1 MAQTKFGVNDPQEV
15 KKWGT
20 DLAVAINRESYF
32 SSSMASESKRA
43 RTPIQVI
50 TDLEKG
56 AGLEV
61 TVDLLMPMSMEP
73 VVQAKLEGR
82 GAPLK
87 YFTDKLR
94 IDQVRGA
101 VGAGDTVTSKATLR
115 NLREDA
121 KIVMKDWWARLQD
134 ELHFIYLSGGFGNV
148 GQGYLWSS
156 TNAMFG
162 VNAITAPDAMH
173 QMYGSPAVG
182 AVTATSKATV
192 AATDPFNLRLIDR
205 AVAKAETMGGDGSN
219 ELSMVPV
226 NVDGKKCYVVL
237 CHTFQYDAMKKDA
250 TTGQWL
256 DIQKAAAAAS
266 GSNALLF
273 KNSGGMYADCVIH
286 KHRNVVRFSDYGAGA
301 NLPAARALFLASQA
315 GEIAYG
321 SSGGAGTRYKWTEVM
336 TDHEDQ
342 VEIGTN
348 CIMGVKKSTYKSK
361 DGAVTRDFGV
371 FAMDTYC
378 VDVT

>member
-20 DLAVAINRESYF
+20 DLAVAVNRESYF

-50 TDLEKG
+50 TDLEKD

-73 VVQAKLEGR
+73 VVQAKLEGK

-101 VGAGDTVTSKATLR
+101 VGAGDRVTSKATLR

-134 ELHFIYLSGGFGNV
+134 ELHFIYLSGGFGNY
-148 GQGYLWSS
+148 GGTGYLW
-156 TNAMFG
+156 TAANAMFS
-162 VNAITAPDAMH
+162 VNAITAPDSQH
-173 QMYGSPAVG
+173 IMYGGDATAKADVG
-182 AVTATSKATV
+182 TN
-192 AATDPFNLRLIDR
+192 DGFDLRLIDR

-237 CHTFQYDAMKKDA
+237 CHTFQYDAMKSNA
-250 TTGQWL
+250 STGQWL

-286 KHRNVVRFSDYGAGA
+286 KHRNVMRFNDYGGA
-301 NLPAARALFLASQA
+301 SVKAARALFLGSQA
-315 GEIAYG
+315 GELAYG
-321 SSGGAGTRYKWTEVM
+321 SSGGSGTRYRWTEVM

-342 VEIGTN
+342 VEIGTH

-361 DGAVTRDFGV
+361 DGSVTRDFGV
-371 FAMDTYC
+371 IALDTYC
-378 VDVT
+378 ADVA

>member
-20 DLAVAINRESYF
+20 DLAVAVNRESYF

-50 TDLEKG
+50 TDLEKD

-101 VGAGDTVTSKATLR
+101 VGAGDRVTSKATLR

-134 ELHFIYLSGGFGNV
+134 ELHFIYLSGGFGNY
-148 GQGYLWSS
+148 GGTGYLW
-156 TNAMFG
+156 TAANAMFS
-162 VNAITAPDAMH
+162 VNAITAPDSQH
-173 QMYGSPAVG
+173 IMYGGDATAKADVG
-182 AVTATSKATV
+182 TN
-192 AATDPFNLRLIDR
+192 DGFDLRLIDR

-237 CHTFQYDAMKKDA
+237 CHTFQYDAMKA
-250 TTGQWL
+250 NASTGQWL

-286 KHRNVVRFSDYGAGA
+286 KHRNVMRFNDYGGA
-301 NLPAARALFLASQA
+301 SVKAARALFLGSQA
-315 GEIAYG
+315 GELAYG
-321 SSGGAGTRYKWTEVM
+321 SSGGSGTRYRWTEVM

-342 VEIGTN
+342 VEIGTH

-361 DGAVTRDFGV
+361 DGSVTRDFGV
-371 FAMDTYC
+371 IALDTYC
-378 VDVT
+378 ADVA

>member
-20 DLAVAINRESYF
+20 DLAVAVNRESYF

-50 TDLEKG
+50 TDLEKD

-73 VVQAKLEGR
+73 VVQAKLEGK

-101 VGAGDTVTSKATLR
+101 VGAGDRVTSKATLR

-134 ELHFIYLSGGFGNV
+134 ELHFIYLSGGFGNY
-148 GQGYLWSS
+148 GGTGYLW
-156 TNAMFG
+156 TAANAMFS
-162 VNAITAPDAMH
+162 VNAITAPDSQH
-173 QMYGSPAVG
+173 IMYGGDATAKADVG
-182 AVTATSKATV
+182 TN
-192 AATDPFNLRLIDR
+192 DGFDLRLIDR

-237 CHTFQYDAMKKDA
+237 CHTFQYDAMKA
-250 TTGQWL
+250 NASTGQWL

-286 KHRNVVRFSDYGAGA
+286 KHRNVMRFNDYGGA
-301 NLPAARALFLASQA
+301 SVKAARALFLGSQA
-315 GEIAYG
+315 GELAYG
-321 SSGGAGTRYKWTEVM
+321 SSGGSGTRYRWTEVM
-336 TDHEDQ
+336 ADHEDQ
-342 VEIGTN
+342 VEIGTH

-361 DGAVTRDFGV
+361 DGSVTRDFGV
-371 FAMDTYC
+371 IALDTYC
-378 VDVT
+378 ADVA

>member
-20 DLAVAINRESYF
+20 DLAVAVNREGYF

-43 RTPIQVI
+43 RTPIQII
-50 TDLEKG
+50 TDLEKT

-61 TVDLLMPMSMEP
+61 TVDLLMPMGMEP
-73 VVQAKLEGR
+73 VVQAKLEGK

-101 VGAGDTVTSKATLR
+101 VGAGDRVTSKATLR

-121 KIVMKDWWARLQD
+121 RLVMKDWWARLQD
-134 ELHFIYLSGGFGNV
+134 ELHFIYLSGGFGNY
-148 GQGYLWSS
+148 GGTSYLWTSG
-156 TNAMFG
+156 NAMFT
-162 VNAITAPDAMH
+162 VNTITAPDAQH
-173 QMYGSPAVG
+173 QMYGGNATAKADVG
-182 AVTATSKATV
+182 V
-192 AATDPFNLRLIDR
+192 DDGFDLRLIDR

-226 NVDGKKCYVVL
+226 NVDGKKCYVAL
-237 CHTFQYDAMKKDA
+237 LHTFQYDAMKSDA
-250 TTGQWL
+250 DTGQWL
-256 DIQKAAAAAS
+256 DIQKAAAGAAGMNS
-266 GSNALLF
+266 PLF
-273 KNSGGMYADCVIH
+273 KNAGGMYADCAIH
-286 KHRNVVRFSDYGAGA
+286 KHRNVMRFNDYGGA
-301 NLPAARALFLASQA
+301 SVKAARALFLAAQA
-315 GEIAYG
+315 GELAFG
-321 SSGGAGTRYKWTEVM
+321 SSGGFQSRYRWTEVM

-342 VEIGTN
+342 VEIGTH

-361 DGAVTRDFGV
+361 DNSVTRDFGV

-378 VDVT
+378 ADVA

>member
-20 DLAVAINRESYF
+20 DLAVAVNRESYF

-50 TDLEKG
+50 TDLEKD

-73 VVQAKLEGR
+73 VVQAKLEGK

-101 VGAGDTVTSKATLR
+101 VGAGDRVTSKATLR

-134 ELHFIYLSGGFGNV
+134 ELHFIYLSGGFGNY
-148 GQGYLWSS
+148 GGTGYLW
-156 TNAMFG
+156 TAANAMFS
-162 VNAITAPDAMH
+162 VNAITAPDSQH
-173 QMYGSPAVG
+173 IMYGGDATAKADVG
-182 AVTATSKATV
+182 TN
-192 AATDPFNLRLIDR
+192 DGFDLRLIDR

-237 CHTFQYDAMKKDA
+237 CHTFQYDAMKA
-250 TTGQWL
+250 NASTGQWL
-256 DIQKAAAAAS
+256 DIQKAAAGAS

-286 KHRNVVRFSDYGAGA
+286 KHRNVMRFNDYGGA
-301 NLPAARALFLASQA
+301 SVKAARALFLGSQA
-315 GEIAYG
+315 GELAYG
-321 SSGGAGTRYKWTEVM
+321 SSGGSGTRYRWTEVM

-342 VEIGTN
+342 VEIGTH

-361 DGAVTRDFGV
+361 DGSVTRDFGV
-371 FAMDTYC
+371 IALDTYC
-378 VDVT
+378 ADVA

>member
-50 TDLEKG
+50 TDLEKD

-101 VGAGDTVTSKATLR
+101 VGAGDRVTSKATLR

-121 KIVMKDWWARLQD
+121 KTVMKDWWARLQD
-134 ELHFIYLSGGFGNV
+134 ELHFIYLSGGFGNY
-148 GQGYLWSS
+148 GGTGYLW
-156 TNAMFG
+156 TAANPMFT
-162 VNAITAPDAMH
+162 VNAITAPDSQH
-173 QMYGSPAVG
+173 IMYGGDATAKADVG
-182 AVTATSKATV
+182 TN
-192 AATDPFNLRLIDR
+192 DGFDLRLIDR

-237 CHTFQYDAMKKDA
+237 CHTFQYDAMKSNA
-250 TTGQWL
+250 STGQWL

-266 GSNALLF
+266 GSNALIF

-286 KHRNVVRFSDYGAGA
+286 KHRNVMRFNDYGGA
-301 NLPAARALFLASQA
+301 SVKAARALFLGSQA
-315 GEIAYG
+315 GELAYG
-321 SSGGAGTRYKWTEVM
+321 SSGGSGTRYRWTEVM

-342 VEIGTN
+342 VEIGTH

-361 DGAVTRDFGV
+361 DGAITRDFGV
-371 FAMDTYC
+371 IALDTYC
-378 VDVT
+378 ADVA

>member
-20 DLAVAINRESYF
+20 DLAVAVNRESYF

-50 TDLEKG
+50 TDLEKD

-73 VVQAKLEGR
+73 VVQAKLEGK

-101 VGAGDTVTSKATLR
+101 VGAGDRVTSKATLR

-134 ELHFIYLSGGFGNV
+134 ELHFIYLSGGFGNY
-148 GQGYLWSS
+148 GGTGYLW
-156 TNAMFG
+156 TAANAMFS
-162 VNAITAPDAMH
+162 VNAITAPDSQH
-173 QMYGSPAVG
+173 IMYGGDATAKADVG
-182 AVTATSKATV
+182 TN
-192 AATDPFNLRLIDR
+192 DGFDLRLIDR

-237 CHTFQYDAMKKDA
+237 CHTFQYDAMKA
-250 TTGQWL
+250 NASTGQWL

-286 KHRNVVRFSDYGAGA
+286 KHRNVMRFNDYGGA
-301 NLPAARALFLASQA
+301 SVKAARALFLGSQA
-315 GEIAYG
+315 GELAYG
-321 SSGGAGTRYKWTEVM
+321 SSGGSGTRYRWTEVM

-342 VEIGTN
+342 VEIGTH

-371 FAMDTYC
+371 IAMDTYC
-378 VDVT
+378 ADVA

>member
-20 DLAVAINRESYF
+20 DLAVAVNRESYF

-50 TDLEKG
+50 TDLEKD

-73 VVQAKLEGR
+73 VVQAKLEGK

-101 VGAGDTVTSKATLR
+101 VGAGDRVTSKATLR

-134 ELHFIYLSGGFGNV
+134 ELHFIYLSGGFGNY
-148 GQGYLWSS
+148 GGTGYLW
-156 TNAMFG
+156 TAANAMFS
-162 VNAITAPDAMH
+162 VNAITAPDSQH
-173 QMYGSPAVG
+173 IMYGGDATAKADVG
-182 AVTATSKATV
+182 TN
-192 AATDPFNLRLIDR
+192 DGFDLRLIDR

-237 CHTFQYDAMKKDA
+237 CHTFQYDAMKA
-250 TTGQWL
+250 NASTGQWL

-286 KHRNVVRFSDYGAGA
+286 KHRNVMRFNDYGGA
-301 NLPAARALFLASQA
+301 SVKAARALFLGSQA
-315 GEIAYG
+315 GELAYG
-321 SSGGAGTRYKWTEVM
+321 SSGGSGTRYRWTEVM

-342 VEIGTN
+342 VEIGTH

-361 DGAVTRDFGV
+361 DGSVTRDFGV
-371 FAMDTYC
+371 IALDTYC
-378 VDVT
+378 ADVA

>member
-20 DLAVAINRESYF
+20 DLAVAVNRESYF

-50 TDLEKG
+50 TDLEKD

-73 VVQAKLEGR
+73 VVQAKLEGK

-101 VGAGDTVTSKATLR
+101 VGAGDRVTSKATLR

-134 ELHFIYLSGGFGNV
+134 ELHFIYLSGGFGNY
-148 GQGYLWSS
+148 GGTGYLW
-156 TNAMFG
+156 TAANAMFS
-162 VNAITAPDAMH
+162 VNAITAPDSQH
-173 QMYGSPAVG
+173 IMYGGDATAKADVG
-182 AVTATSKATV
+182 TN
-192 AATDPFNLRLIDR
+192 DGFDLRLIDR

-237 CHTFQYDAMKKDA
+237 CHTFQYDAMKSNA
-250 TTGQWL
+250 STGQWL

-286 KHRNVVRFSDYGAGA
+286 KHRNVMRFNDYGGGSVK
-301 NLPAARALFLASQA
+301 AARALFLGSQA
-315 GEIAYG
+315 GELAYG
-321 SSGGAGTRYKWTEVM
+321 SSGGSGTRYRWTEVM

-342 VEIGTN
+342 VEIGTH

-361 DGAVTRDFGV
+361 DGSVTRDFGV
-371 FAMDTYC
+371 IALDTYC
-378 VDVT
+378 ADVA

>member
-20 DLAVAINRESYF
+20 DLAVAVNRESYF

-50 TDLEKG
+50 TDLEKD

-73 VVQAKLEGR
+73 VVQAKLEGK

-101 VGAGDTVTSKATLR
+101 VGAGDRVTSKATLR

-134 ELHFIYLSGGFGNV
+134 ELHFIYLSGGFGNY
-148 GQGYLWSS
+148 GGTGYLW
-156 TNAMFG
+156 TAANAMFS
-162 VNAITAPDAMH
+162 VNAITAPDSQH
-173 QMYGSPAVG
+173 IMYGGDATAKADVG
-182 AVTATSKATV
+182 TN
-192 AATDPFNLRLIDR
+192 DGFDLRLIDR

-237 CHTFQYDAMKKDA
+237 CHTFQYDAMKA
-250 TTGQWL
+250 NASTGQWL

-286 KHRNVVRFSDYGAGA
+286 KHRNVMRFNDYGGGSVK
-301 NLPAARALFLASQA
+301 AARALFLGSQA
-315 GEIAYG
+315 GELAYG
-321 SSGGAGTRYKWTEVM
+321 SSGGSGTRYRWTEVM

-342 VEIGTN
+342 VEIGTH

-371 FAMDTYC
+371 IAMDTYC
-378 VDVT
+378 ADVA

>member
-1 MAQTKFGVNDPQEV
+1 MQTKFGVNDPQEV

-20 DLAVAINRESYF
+20 DLAVAVNRESYF

-50 TDLEKG
+50 TDLEKD

-73 VVQAKLEGR
+73 VVQAKLEGK

-101 VGAGDTVTSKATLR
+101 VGAGDRVTSKATLR

-134 ELHFIYLSGGFGNV
+134 ELHFIYLSGGFGNY
-148 GQGYLWSS
+148 GGTGYLW
-156 TNAMFG
+156 TAANAMFS
-162 VNAITAPDAMH
+162 VNAITAPDSQH
-173 QMYGSPAVG
+173 IMYGGDATAKADVG
-182 AVTATSKATV
+182 TN
-192 AATDPFNLRLIDR
+192 DGFDLRLIDR

-237 CHTFQYDAMKKDA
+237 CHTFQYDAMKA
-250 TTGQWL
+250 NASTGQWL

-286 KHRNVVRFSDYGAGA
+286 KHRNVMRFNDYGGGSVK
-301 NLPAARALFLASQA
+301 AARALFLGSQA
-315 GEIAYG
+315 GELAYG
-321 SSGGAGTRYKWTEVM
+321 SSGGSGTRYRWTEVM

-342 VEIGTN
+342 VEIGTH

-361 DGAVTRDFGV
+361 DGSVTRDFGV
-371 FAMDTYC
+371 IALDTYC
-378 VDVT
+378 ADVA

>member
-20 DLAVAINRESYF
+20 DLAVAVNRESYF

-50 TDLEKG
+50 TDLEKD

-101 VGAGDTVTSKATLR
+101 VGAGDRVTSKATLR

-134 ELHFIYLSGGFGNV
+134 ELHFIYLSGGFGNY
-148 GQGYLWSS
+148 GGTGYLW
-156 TNAMFG
+156 TAANAMFS
-162 VNAITAPDAMH
+162 VNAITAPDSQH
-173 QMYGSPAVG
+173 IMYGGDATAKADVG
-182 AVTATSKATV
+182 TN
-192 AATDPFNLRLIDR
+192 DGFDLRLIDR

-237 CHTFQYDAMKKDA
+237 CHTFQYDAMKA
-250 TTGQWL
+250 NASTGQWL

-286 KHRNVVRFSDYGAGA
+286 KHRNVMRFNDYGGGSVK
-301 NLPAARALFLASQA
+301 AARALFLGSQA
-315 GEIAYG
+315 GELAYG
-321 SSGGAGTRYKWTEVM
+321 SSGGSGTRYRWTEVM

-342 VEIGTN
+342 VEIGTH

-361 DGAVTRDFGV
+361 DGSVTRDFGV
-371 FAMDTYC
+371 IALDTYC
-378 VDVT
+378 ADVA

>member
-1 MAQTKFGVNDPQEV
+1 MQTKFGVNDPQEV

-20 DLAVAINRESYF
+20 DLAVAVNRESYF

-50 TDLEKG
+50 TDLEKD

-61 TVDLLMPMSMEP
+61 TVDLLMPMNMEP
-73 VVQAKLEGR
+73 VVQEKLEGK

-101 VGAGDTVTSKATLR
+101 VGAGDRVTSKATLR

-134 ELHFIYLSGGFGNV
+134 ELHFIYLSGGFGNY
-148 GQGYLWSS
+148 GGTGYLWSQ
-156 TNAMFG
+156 TNKMFG
-162 VNAITAPDAMH
+162 VNAITAPDSMH
-173 QMYGSPAVG
+173 LMYGGNATAKADLG
-182 AVTATSKATV
+182 A
-192 AATDPFNLRLIDR
+192 DDGFDLRLIDR
-205 AVAKAETMGGDGSN
+205 AVAKAETMGGDGTD

-237 CHTFQYDAMKKDA
+237 CHTFQYDAMKA
-250 TTGQWL
+250 NAATGQWL
-256 DIQKAAAAAS
+256 DIQKAAAAAA
-266 GSNALLF
+266 GSSALLF

-286 KHRNVVRFSDYGAGA
+286 KHRNVMRFNDYGGA
-301 NLPAARALFLASQA
+301 AVKAARALFLGSQA
-315 GEIAYG
+315 GELAYG
-321 SSGGAGTRYKWTEVM
+321 SSGGSGTRYRWTEVM

-342 VEIGTN
+342 VEIGTH

-361 DGAVTRDFGV
+361 DGLVTRDFGV
-371 FAMDTYC
+371 IAMDTYC
-378 VDVT
+378 ADVA

>member
-20 DLAVAINRESYF
+20 DLAVAVNRESYF

-50 TDLEKG
+50 TDLEKD
-56 AGLEV
+56 ASLEV

-73 VVQAKLEGR
+73 VVQAKLEGK

-101 VGAGDTVTSKATLR
+101 VGAGDRVTSKATLR

-134 ELHFIYLSGGFGNV
+134 ELHFIYLSGGFGNY
-148 GQGYLWSS
+148 GGTGYLW
-156 TNAMFG
+156 TAANAMFS
-162 VNAITAPDAMH
+162 VNAITAPDSQH
-173 QMYGSPAVG
+173 IMYGGDATAKADVG
-182 AVTATSKATV
+182 TN
-192 AATDPFNLRLIDR
+192 DGFDLRLIDR

-237 CHTFQYDAMKKDA
+237 CHTFQYDAMKA
-250 TTGQWL
+250 NASTGQWL

-286 KHRNVVRFSDYGAGA
+286 KHRNVMRFNDYGGA
-301 NLPAARALFLASQA
+301 SVKAARALFLGSQA
-315 GEIAYG
+315 GELAYG
-321 SSGGAGTRYKWTEVM
+321 SSGGSGTRYRWTEVM

-342 VEIGTN
+342 VEIGTH

-361 DGAVTRDFGV
+361 DGSVTRDFGV
-371 FAMDTYC
+371 IALDTYC
-378 VDVT
+378 ADVA

>member
-20 DLAVAINRESYF
+20 DLAVAVNRESYF

-50 TDLEKG
+50 TDLEKD

-73 VVQAKLEGR
+73 VVQAKLEGK

-101 VGAGDTVTSKATLR
+101 VGAGDRVTSKATLR

-134 ELHFIYLSGGFGNV
+134 ELHFIYLSGGFGNY
-148 GQGYLWSS
+148 GGTGYLW
-156 TNAMFG
+156 TAANAMFS
-162 VNAITAPDAMH
+162 VNAITAPDSQH
-173 QMYGSPAVG
+173 IMYGGDATAKADVG
-182 AVTATSKATV
+182 TN
-192 AATDPFNLRLIDR
+192 DGFDLRLIDR

-237 CHTFQYDAMKKDA
+237 CHTFQYDAMKA
-250 TTGQWL
+250 NASTGQWL

-286 KHRNVVRFSDYGAGA
+286 KHRNVMRFNDYGGGSVK
-301 NLPAARALFLASQA
+301 AARALFLGSQA
-315 GEIAYG
+315 GELAYG
-321 SSGGAGTRYKWTEVM
+321 SSGGSGTRYRWTEVM

-342 VEIGTN
+342 VEIGTH

-361 DGAVTRDFGV
+361 DGSVTRDFGV
-371 FAMDTYC
+371 IALDTYC
-378 VDVT
+378 ADVA

>member
-1 MAQTKFGVNDPQEV
+1 MQTKFGVNDPQEV

-32 SSSMASESKRA
+32 NANMASESKRA

-50 TDLEKG
+50 TDLEKD

-73 VVQAKLEGR
+73 VVQGKLEGK

-101 VGAGDTVTSKATLR
+101 VGAGDRVTSKATLR

-121 KIVMKDWWARLQD
+121 KIVMKDWWSRLQD
-134 ELHFIYLSGGFGNV
+134 ELHFLYLSGGFGTND
-148 GQGYLWSS
+148 GFLWSA
-156 TNAMFG
+156 TNNMFN
-162 VNAITAPDAMH
+162 VNPFTAPDAMH
-173 QMYGSPAVG
+173 QMYGGNA
-182 AVTATSKATV
+182 TAKGDIG
-192 AATDPFNLRLIDR
+192 TDDGFDLRLIDR
-205 AVAKAETMGGDGSN
+205 AVAKAETMGGDGTD

-226 NVDGKKCYVVL
+226 NVDGTKCYVVL
-237 CHTFQYDAMKKDA
+237 MHTFQYDAMKSNA
-250 TTGQWL
+250 STGQWL
-256 DIQKAAAAAS
+256 DIQKAAAAAT
-266 GSNALLF
+266 GNGALIF

-286 KHRNVVRFSDYGAGA
+286 KHRNVIRYNNAGGGSV
-301 NLPAARALFLASQA
+301 PAARSLFLASQA
-315 GEIAYG
+315 GEIAFG
-321 SSGGAGTRYKWTEVM
+321 SAGGSGTRYRWTEVM

-342 VEIGTN
+342 VEIGTH
-348 CIMGVKKSTYKSK
+348 CIMGVKKATYKSK
-361 DGAVTRDFGV
+361 DGAIVRDFGV

-378 VDVT
+378 KDPNA

>member
-1 MAQTKFGVNDPQEV
+1 MAGATKFGVNDPQEV

-32 SSSMASESKRA
+32 SSNMASESKRA
-43 RTPIQVI
+43 RTPIQII

-56 AGLEV
+56 AGMEV
-61 TVDLLMPMSMEP
+61 TVDLLMPMNMEP
-73 VVQAKLEGR
+73 VVQAKLEGT

-101 VGAGDTVTSKATLR
+101 ASAGDRVTSKKTLR

-121 KIVMKDWWARLQD
+121 KTVMKDWWARLQD
-134 ELHFIYLSGGFGNV
+134 ELHFIYLSGMFSTAG
-148 GQGYLWSS
+148 GYVWTS
-156 TNAMFG
+156 TNKMFT

-173 QMYGSPAVG
+173 QMWGGNS
-182 AVTATSKATV
+182 TSKATIG
-192 AATDPFNLRLIDR
+192 TDDGFDLRLIDR
-205 AVAKAETMGGDGSN
+205 AVAKAETMGGDGSD

-237 CHTFQYDAMKKDA
+237 MHTFQYDAMKSNA
-250 TTGQWL
+250 STGQWL
-256 DIQKAAAAAS
+256 DIQKAAAAAQGS
-266 GSNALLF
+266 GALLF

-286 KHRNVVRFSDYGAGA
+286 KHRNVVRGNDAGGASV
-301 NLPAARALFLASQA
+301 PWARALFLASQA
-315 GEIAYG
+315 GEMAFG
-321 SSGGAGTRYKWTEVM
+321 SGAGSGATRYRWTEVM

-342 VEIGTN
+342 VEIGTH
-348 CIMGVKKSTYKSK
+348 CMMGVKKSTYKNK
-361 DGAVTRDFGV
+361 AGTVTRDFGV

-378 VDVT
+378 VDPNP

>member
-20 DLAVAINRESYF
+20 DLAVAVNRESYF

-50 TDLEKG
+50 TDLEKD

-101 VGAGDTVTSKATLR
+101 VGAGDRVTSKATLR

-134 ELHFIYLSGGFGNV
+134 ELHFIYLSGGFGNY
-148 GQGYLWSS
+148 GGTGYLW
-156 TNAMFG
+156 TAANAMFS
-162 VNAITAPDAMH
+162 VNAITAPDSQH
-173 QMYGSPAVG
+173 IMYGGDATAKADVG
-182 AVTATSKATV
+182 TN
-192 AATDPFNLRLIDR
+192 DGFDLRLIDR

-237 CHTFQYDAMKKDA
+237 CHTFQYDAMKSNA
-250 TTGQWL
+250 STGQWL

-286 KHRNVVRFSDYGAGA
+286 KHRNVMRFNDYGGA
-301 NLPAARALFLASQA
+301 SVKAARALFLGSQA
-315 GEIAYG
+315 GELAYG
-321 SSGGAGTRYKWTEVM
+321 SSGGSGTRYRWTEVM

-342 VEIGTN
+342 VEIGTH

-361 DGAVTRDFGV
+361 DGSVTRDFGV
-371 FAMDTYC
+371 IALDTYC
-378 VDVT
+378 ADVA

>member
-20 DLAVAINRESYF
+20 DLAVAVNRESYF

-50 TDLEKG
+50 TDLEKD

-73 VVQAKLEGR
+73 VVQAKLEGK

-101 VGAGDTVTSKATLR
+101 VGAGDRVTSKATLR

-134 ELHFIYLSGGFGNV
+134 ELHFIYLSGGFGNY
-148 GQGYLWSS
+148 GGTGYLW
-156 TNAMFG
+156 TAANAMFT
-162 VNAITAPDAMH
+162 VNAITAPDSQH
-173 QMYGSPAVG
+173 IMYGGDATAKSDVG
-182 AVTATSKATV
+182 TN
-192 AATDPFNLRLIDR
+192 DGFDLRLIDR

-237 CHTFQYDAMKKDA
+237 CHTFQYDAMKA
-250 TTGQWL
+250 NASTGQWL

-286 KHRNVVRFSDYGAGA
+286 KHRNVMRFNDYGGGSVK
-301 NLPAARALFLASQA
+301 AARALFLGSQA
-315 GEIAYG
+315 GELAYG
-321 SSGGAGTRYKWTEVM
+321 SSGGSGTRYRWTEVM

-342 VEIGTN
+342 VEIGTH

-361 DGAVTRDFGV
+361 DGSVTRDFGV
-371 FAMDTYC
+371 IALDTYC
-378 VDVT
+378 ADVA

>member
-1 MAQTKFGVNDPQEV
+1 MQTKFGVNDPQEV

-20 DLAVAINRESYF
+20 DLAVAVNREAYF
-32 SSSMASESKRA
+32 ASNMMSESKRA
-43 RTPIQVI
+43 RTPIQVK
-50 TDLEKG
+50 TELEKD

-82 GAPLK
+82 GQALK

-101 VGAGDTVTSKATLR
+101 ASAGDRVTSKSTLR

-121 KIVMKDWWARLQD
+121 KVVMKDWWARLQD
-134 ELHFIYLSGGFGNV
+134 ELFFIYMSGAFGN
-148 GQGYLWSS
+148 GTGYLWSS

-162 VNAITAPDAMH
+162 VNAITAPDANH
-173 QMYGSPAVG
+173 QMFGNN
-182 AVTATSKATV
+182 ATV
-192 AATDPFNLRLIDR
+192 KADVGTDDGFDLRLIDR
-205 AVAKAETMGGDGSN
+205 AVAKAETMGGDGTD

-237 CHTFQYDAMKKDA
+237 MHTFQYDAMKSN
-250 TTGQWL
+250 TSTGQWL
-256 DIQKAAAAAS
+256 DIQKAAA
-266 GSNALLF
+266 GSAGMSSPLF

-286 KHRNVVRFSDYGAGA
+286 KHRNVVRFSDYGAGG

-315 GEIAYG
+315 AVIAYG
-321 SSGGAGTRYKWTEVM
+321 SAGGSGTRYRWTEVM
-336 TDHEDQ
+336 TDHEDH
-342 VEIGTN
+342 VEIGTH
-348 CIMGVKKSTYKSK
+348 CIFGVKKSTYKSK
-361 DGAVTRDFGV
+361 DASVTRDFGV

-378 VDVT
+378 ANVT

>member
-1 MAQTKFGVNDPQEV
+1 MQTKFGVNDPQEV

-50 TDLEKG
+50 TDLEKD

-101 VGAGDTVTSKATLR
+101 VGAGDRVTSKATLR

-134 ELHFIYLSGGFGNV
+134 ELHFIYLSGGFGNY
-148 GQGYLWSS
+148 GGTGYLWTS
-156 TNAMFG
+156 TNAMFN
-162 VNAITAPDAMH
+162 VNAITAPDSQH
-173 QMYGSPAVG
+173 LMYGGNATQKSDVG
-182 AVTATSKATV
+182 
-192 AATDPFNLRLIDR
+192 TDDGFDLRLIDR

-237 CHTFQYDAMKKDA
+237 CHTFQYDAMKA
-250 TTGQWL
+250 NASTGQWL

-286 KHRNVVRFSDYGAGA
+286 KHRNVMRFNDYGGGSVK
-301 NLPAARALFLASQA
+301 AARALFLGSQA
-315 GEIAYG
+315 GELAYG
-321 SSGGAGTRYKWTEVM
+321 SSGGAGTRYRWTEVM

-342 VEIGTN
+342 VEIGTH

-371 FAMDTYC
+371 IALDTYC
-378 VDVT
+378 ADVA

>member
-20 DLAVAINRESYF
+20 DLAVAVNRESYF

-50 TDLEKG
+50 TDLEKD

-73 VVQAKLEGR
+73 VVQAKLEGK

-101 VGAGDTVTSKATLR
+101 VGAGDRVTSKATLR

-134 ELHFIYLSGGFGNV
+134 ELHFIYLSGGFGNY
-148 GQGYLWSS
+148 GGTGYLW
-156 TNAMFG
+156 TAANAMFT
-162 VNAITAPDAMH
+162 VNAITAPDSQH
-173 QMYGSPAVG
+173 IMYGGDATAKSDVG
-182 AVTATSKATV
+182 TNDAF
-192 AATDPFNLRLIDR
+192 DLRLIDR

-237 CHTFQYDAMKKDA
+237 CHTFQYDAMKA
-250 TTGQWL
+250 NASTGQWL

-286 KHRNVVRFSDYGAGA
+286 KHRNVMRFNDYGGGSVK
-301 NLPAARALFLASQA
+301 AARALFLGSQA
-315 GEIAYG
+315 GELAYG
-321 SSGGAGTRYKWTEVM
+321 SSGGSGTRYRWTEVM

-342 VEIGTN
+342 VEIGTH

-361 DGAVTRDFGV
+361 DGSVTRDFGV
-371 FAMDTYC
+371 IALDTYC
-378 VDVT
+378 ADVA

>member
-1 MAQTKFGVNDPQEV
+1 MQTKFGVNDPQEV

-20 DLAVAINRESYF
+20 DLAVAVNREGYF

-43 RTPIQVI
+43 RTPIQII
-50 TDLEKG
+50 TDLEKD

-73 VVQAKLEGR
+73 VVQAKLEGK

-101 VGAGDTVTSKATLR
+101 VGAGDRVTSKATLR

-121 KIVMKDWWARLQD
+121 KIVMKDWWSRLQD
-134 ELHFIYLSGGFGNV
+134 ELHFIYLSGGFGNY
-148 GQGYLWSS
+148 GGTGYLWS
-156 TNAMFG
+156 TGNAMFT
-162 VNAITAPDAMH
+162 VNAITAPDSQH
-173 QMYGSPAVG
+173 LMYGG
-182 AVTATSKATV
+182 NATSKSDV
-192 AATDPFNLRLIDR
+192 GIDDGFDLRLIDR
-205 AVAKAETMGGDGSN
+205 AVAKAETMGGDGTN

-237 CHTFQYDAMKKDA
+237 CHTFQYDAMKSNA
-250 TTGQWL
+250 STGQWL

-266 GSNALLF
+266 GSSALLF
-273 KNSGGMYADCVIH
+273 KNAGGMYADCVIH
-286 KHRNVVRFSDYGAGA
+286 KHRNVMRFNDYGGGSVK
-301 NLPAARALFLASQA
+301 AARALFLASQA
-315 GEIAYG
+315 GELAFG
-321 SSGGAGTRYKWTEVM
+321 SSGGFQSRYRWTEVM

-342 VEIGTN
+342 VEIGTH

-371 FAMDTYC
+371 FALDTYC
-378 VDVT
+378 ADVA

>member
-1 MAQTKFGVNDPQEV
+1 
-15 KKWGT
+15 
-20 DLAVAINRESYF
+20 
-32 SSSMASESKRA
+32 MASESKRA

-50 TDLEKG
+50 TDLEKD

-101 VGAGDTVTSKATLR
+101 VGAGDRVTSKATLR

-134 ELHFIYLSGGFGNV
+134 ELHFIYLSGGFGNY
-148 GQGYLWSS
+148 GGTGYLW
-156 TNAMFG
+156 TAANAMFT
-162 VNAITAPDAMH
+162 VNAITAPDSQH
-173 QMYGSPAVG
+173 LMYGGNA
-182 AVTATSKATV
+182 TAKGDIG
-192 AATDPFNLRLIDR
+192 TDDGFDLRLIDR
-205 AVAKAETMGGDGSN
+205 AVAKAETMGGDGTN

-237 CHTFQYDAMKKDA
+237 CHTFQYDAMKA
-250 TTGQWL
+250 NASTGQWL

-286 KHRNVVRFSDYGAGA
+286 KHRNVMRFNDYGGGA
-301 NLPAARALFLASQA
+301 IKAARALFLGSQA
-315 GEIAYG
+315 GELAYG
-321 SSGGAGTRYKWTEVM
+321 SSGGMGTRYRWTEVM

-342 VEIGTN
+342 VEIGTH

-371 FAMDTYC
+371 IALDTYC
-378 VDVT
+378 ADVA

>member
-20 DLAVAINRESYF
+20 DLAVAVNRESYF

-50 TDLEKG
+50 TDLEKD

-73 VVQAKLEGR
+73 VVQAKLEGK

-101 VGAGDTVTSKATLR
+101 VGAGDRVTSKATLR

-134 ELHFIYLSGGFGNV
+134 ELHFIYLSGGFGNY
-148 GQGYLWSS
+148 GGTGYLW
-156 TNAMFG
+156 TAANAMFS
-162 VNAITAPDAMH
+162 VNAITAPDSQH
-173 QMYGSPAVG
+173 IMYGGDATAKADVG
-182 AVTATSKATV
+182 NN
-192 AATDPFNLRLIDR
+192 DGFDLRLIDR

-237 CHTFQYDAMKKDA
+237 CHTFQYDAMKA
-250 TTGQWL
+250 NASTGQWL

-286 KHRNVVRFSDYGAGA
+286 KHRNVMRFNDYGGGSVK
-301 NLPAARALFLASQA
+301 AARALFLGSQA
-315 GEIAYG
+315 GELAYG
-321 SSGGAGTRYKWTEVM
+321 SSGGSGTRYRWTEVM

-342 VEIGTN
+342 VEIGTH

-361 DGAVTRDFGV
+361 DGSVTRDFGV
-371 FAMDTYC
+371 IALDTYC
-378 VDVT
+378 ADVA

>member
-1 MAQTKFGVNDPQEV
+1 MQTKFGVNDPQEV

-20 DLAVAINRESYF
+20 DLAVAVNREAYF
-32 SSSMASESKRA
+32 SSNMASESKRA
-43 RTPIQVI
+43 RTPIQII
-50 TDLEKG
+50 TDLEKD

-61 TVDLLMPMSMEP
+61 TVDLLMPMGMEP
-73 VVQAKLEGR
+73 VVQGKLEGR

-101 VGAGDTVTSKATLR
+101 VGAGDRVTSKATLR

-134 ELHFIYLSGGFGNV
+134 ELHFIYLSGGFGNY
-148 GQGYLWSS
+148 GGTGYLWSS
-156 TNAMFG
+156 TNKMFS
-162 VNAITAPDAMH
+162 VNAVTAPDSMH
-173 QMYGSPAVG
+173 VMYGG
-182 AVTATSKATV
+182 NATGQADIG
-192 AATDPFNLRLIDR
+192 TDDGFDLRLIDR
-205 AVAKAETMGGDGSN
+205 AVAKAETMGGDGTD

-237 CHTFQYDAMKKDA
+237 CHTFQYDAMKSN
-250 TTGQWL
+250 TSTGQWL
-256 DIQKAAAAAS
+256 DIQKAAAAAQ
-266 GSNALLF
+266 GSSALLF

-286 KHRNVVRFSDYGAGA
+286 KHRNVMRFNTWGAGG
-301 NLPAARALFLASQA
+301 NVKGARALFLAAQA
-315 GEIAYG
+315 GEMAFG
-321 SSGGAGTRYKWTEVM
+321 SAGGSGTRYRWTEVM

-342 VEIGTN
+342 VEIGTH

-361 DGAVTRDFGV
+361 DGSVTRDFGV
-371 FAMDTYC
+371 FALDTYC
-378 VDVT
+378 ADVT

>member
-20 DLAVAINRESYF
+20 DLAVAVNRESYF

-50 TDLEKG
+50 TDLEKD

-73 VVQAKLEGR
+73 VVQAKLEGK

-101 VGAGDTVTSKATLR
+101 VGAGDRVTSKATLR

-134 ELHFIYLSGGFGNV
+134 ELHFIYLSGGFGNY
-148 GQGYLWSS
+148 GGTGYLW
-156 TNAMFG
+156 TAANAMFS
-162 VNAITAPDAMH
+162 VNAITAPDSQH
-173 QMYGSPAVG
+173 IMYGGDATAKADVG
-182 AVTATSKATV
+182 TN
-192 AATDPFNLRLIDR
+192 DGFDLRLIDR

-237 CHTFQYDAMKKDA
+237 CHTFQYDAMKA
-250 TTGQWL
+250 NASTGQWL

-286 KHRNVVRFSDYGAGA
+286 KHRNVMRFNDYGGGSVK
-301 NLPAARALFLASQA
+301 AARALFLGSQA
-315 GEIAYG
+315 GELAYG
-321 SSGGAGTRYKWTEVM
+321 SSGGSGTRYRWTEVM

-342 VEIGTN
+342 VEIGTH

-361 DGAVTRDFGV
+361 DGSVTRDFGV
-371 FAMDTYC
+371 FGMDTYC
-378 VDVT
+378 KDPNEP